1 MNVSCRS
8 RDGEIQL
15 LSPCLAEAKGAAK
28 LNQNP
33 SVNRWR
39 VLSRV
44 LAAGLGGYAVAYAV
58 TAFLAVY
65 LPLASPDRVVFSSL
79 GSFAVWIAVAVYVFA
94 ARSTLRVWL
103 SLIGLTAVLC
113 LAAFLSGELRTRP

>member
-1 MNVSCRS
+1 MSPY
-8 RDGEIQL
+8 
-15 LSPCLAEAKGAAK
+15 LSEAKGAAK
-28 LNQNP
+28 LNHNP

-65 LPLASPDRVVFSSL
+65 LPLARPDRVVFSSL
-79 GSFAVWIAVAVYVFA
+79 GSFAVWTAVVVYVFA

-113 LAAFLSGELRTRP
+113 LTAFLSGDLRTRP